1 MSDVLPNVDLHCHS
15 TISDGVLAPA
25 EVALRAKK
33 NGVDVWALTDHDE
46 VRGIPDAREA
56 ALDVGLEFVTGLE
69 ISVTW
74 ANSTI
79 HIVGLNFDET
89 NQDLINGLTKTRS
102 GRLQR
107 AQEMGEGLAK
117 VGIPHCYQGA
127 LKYVGNPDLISR
139 SHFARY
145 LVEIGVC
152 SDISS
157 VFKLYLVEGKP
168 GFVQHR
174 WASLADAVSWIRGA
188 GGVAVV
194 AHPGRY
200 NLSPIAFDAFF
211 SEFKSLGGSAI
222 EVVTG
227 SHTPNQ
233 YDEYTKLALQYG
245 FMASRGSDFHAPDPH
260 LPDLGQLPA
269 LAKELTPVWSSWK

>member
-1 MSDVLPNVDLHCHS
+1 MSDVIPNVDLHCHS

-56 ALDVGLEFVTGLE
+56 ALDVGLKFVTGLE

-152 SDISS
+152 ADISS
-157 VFKLYLVEGKP
+157 VFKSYLVEGKP

-211 SEFKSLGGSAI
+211 NEFKSLGGSAI

-245 FMASRGSDFHAPDPH
+245 FMASRGSDFHAPDPQ

-269 LAKELTPVWSSWK
+269 LAKELTAVWSSWK